1 METALCLRFPLSF
14 EHSHKSIVIDDGE
27 FIHRFKDVSDRTLA
41 RALLDFETPRLPDE
55 VIGQYAE
62 AKSELSE
69 FVRYC
74 ADQGLLQRP
83 SEDFQTISG
92 PAFAVYLQQ
101 CFRAI
106 NDEMFSHALW
116 QKLSSGK
123 AGATLVDG
131 WLIETYF
138 FIKGAN
144 ARLPNAVAHCT
155 HDGLR
160 DTLLHHY
167 LEEWDHYGFFREAM
181 ERRGLNSDRLEKRGP
196 LPATKA
202 VMLMARKA
210 GRENSL
216 GYLACSGLL
225 ESTGSDSSKARE
237 FYGSITANYDVNGT
251 GFVAPMLKHI
261 DLDEEY
267 EHGDLMAEALDKIEL
282 MSRKEADAVVNT
294 LQGFKETL
302 IQWFD
307 EIGEYYGRDIDV
319 YASPVSS
326 SFSRGV
332 FK

>member
-1 METALCLRFPLSF
+1 M
-14 EHSHKSIVIDDGE
+14 VIDDGE
-27 FIHRFKDVSDRTLA
+27 FIHRFKDVPNRALA
-41 RALLDFETPRLPDE
+41 RALLDFETPRSPNE
-55 VIGQYAE
+55 VIEQYTE
-62 AKSELSE
+62 AKSELSD
-69 FVRYC
+69 FVTYC
-74 ADQGLLQRP
+74 VAQGLLQQP
-83 SEDFQTISG
+83 STDFQTISG
-92 PAFAVYLQQ
+92 AAFAVYLQQ

-106 NDEMFSHALW
+106 NDEMFSHGLW
-116 QKLSSGK
+116 RKLADGK

-167 LEEWDHYGFFREAM
+167 LEEWDHYAFFKEAM
-181 ERRGLNSDRLEKRGP
+181 ERRGLDADRLEMRGP

-225 ESTGSDSSKARE
+225 ESTGSDASKARE
-237 FYGSITANYDVNGT
+237 FYGAITKHYDLNGSD
-251 GFVAPMLKHI
+251 FVAPMLRHI

-267 EHGDLMAEALDKIEL
+267 EHGDLMAEAMEKIGL
-282 MSRKEADAVVNT
+282 MSRKEADVVVNT

-319 YASPVSS
+319 YGCPVSS